1 MFHLRRFRAAAS
13 TGAVLGLATAVLAAC
28 GSPPS
33 NSTTSGNQ
41 AQASAPQGLAAIAAA
56 AKKEGTFTIY
66 SGFTDS
72 ANKAIFSAFEAQYGV
87 KGVGVKLTTAPMEQ
101 RFLSEANAGAPGA
114 DILFGAPPTFY
125 DQDSQ
130 YFVPINSSEI
140 PEVANWPKNALGPN
154 YVEWLQTP
162 MVVAYSTKLA
172 KSKVP
177 STWSQIATGAY
188 SGQIALSDPRVSSN
202 YLGWAEAMKNSLG
215 TSYLKQIGKLNPTV
229 ESSGSTGAQLVAAG
243 SKELSF
249 PTFPGLV
256 QPVVNT
262 GAPIAYKPLTN
273 PTVYNA
279 FDVAIPKDA
288 RHPNAARLF
297 LNWLM
302 TPAALQIVCK
312 VNPTAVPLD
321 PTGKL
326 GCIPLGSSAQPI
338 SYDVSKGEQAAL
350 FNALG
355 L

>member
-1 MFHLRRFRAAAS
+1 MFHSRRLRAAAS
-13 TGAVLGLATAVLAAC
+13 ATVVLGLTTGVLTAC

-33 NSTTSGNQ
+33 SSASQGT
-41 AQASAPQGLAAIAAA
+41 QASAPQGLAAIAAA
-56 AKKEGTFTIY
+56 AKKEGTVTIY
-66 SGFTDS
+66 SGFTDA

-101 RFLSEANAGAPGA
+101 RFLSEANADAPGA

-125 DQDSQ
+125 AQESQ
-130 YFVPINSSEI
+130 YFVPITSSVI
-140 PEVANWPKNALGPN
+140 PEVANWPKNAIGPN
-154 YVEWLQTP
+154 FVEWLQTP
-162 MVVAYSTKLA
+162 IVVAYSTKLPS
-172 KSKVP
+172 SKVP
-177 STWSQIATGAY
+177 STWSQVATSAY

-215 TSYLKQIGKLNPTV
+215 VSYLRQIGKLDPTV
-229 ESSGSTGAQLVAAG
+229 ESSGSAGAQLVAAG

-256 QPVVNT
+256 QPVVAT
-262 GAPIAYKPLTN
+262 GAPIAYKPLTD
-273 PTVYNA
+273 PTLYNVY
-279 FDVAIPKDA
+279 DVAIPKDA
-288 RHPNAARLF
+288 PHPAAARLF

-302 TPAALQIVCK
+302 TPAALRIVCK
-312 VNPTAVPLD
+312 VNPTAVPSD

-338 SYDVSKGEQAAL
+338 SYNISKGEQSTL
-350 FNALG
+350 LNALG